1 MTLWIT
7 TNCGKFLKEI
17 GILDHLTCLLRNLY
31 AGQKATIKT
40 RHRTYWF
47 KIGKVASQGCILSPC
62 LFDFYPESIMQNANA
77 GLDESQTRI
86 KITMRNINN
95 LKYADDTTLMVDSKE
110 ELKSL
115 LRRVKDKSGKA
126 GLKLNIKKKKQ
137 TKIMLPSLYGK

>member
-1 MTLWIT
+1 MDHNKLWKI
-7 TNCGKFLKEI
+7 LKKM
-17 GILDHLTCLLRNLY
+17 GIPGHLTCLLRNLY

-95 LKYADDTTLMVDSKE
+95 LKYADDATLIAGTWCSRE
-110 ELKSL
+110 EQICLHIKS
-115 LRRVKDKSGKA
+115 VSFI
-126 GLKLNIKKKKQ
+126 LNS
-137 TKIMLPSLYGK
+137 TFC